1 MEVEVVLILVVFHQE
16 VPVVVVPVEYLMME
30 LVDQLILVEVLVEV
44 VITLQ
49 QDQLVEVV

>member
-1 MEVEVVLILVVFHQE
+1 MEML
-16 VPVVVVPVEYLMME
+16 
-30 LVDQLILVEVLVEV
+30 DQLILVEVLVVV